1 MKTIEKSMKIYQAFD
16 GTEFANSEECIN
28 YETEK
33 EKEIKVNLKNFEIEF
48 PMQNSFTYCRAYLV
62 KSENEF
68 QMLKAYVLNEYGE
81 TYGDYIEYNGN
92 GWYVVEGDDAGHSML
107 YKLSSVIEDWNN
119 TLTRIMKQT
128 IDFE

>member
-16 GTEFANSEECIN
+16 GTEFTNYEECLN
-28 YETEK
+28 YEAEK
-33 EKEIKVNLKNFEIEF
+33 AKEIKVNLKNFDIEF
-48 PMQNSFTYCRAYLV
+48 PMQDSFTSCRAYLV

-68 QMLKAYVLNEYGE
+68 DMLKAYLFHWYGE
-81 TYGDYIEYNGN
+81 TEEEYFDYYGN
-92 GWYVVEGDDAGHSML
+92 GWYVVEGDDAGHAML
-107 YKLSSVIEDWNN
+107 YKLSTIIEDWNN

>member
-16 GTEFANSEECIN
+16 GTEFTNYEECLN
-28 YETEK
+28 YEAEK
-33 EKEIKVNLKNFEIEF
+33 AKEIKVNLKNFDIEF
-48 PMQNSFTYCRAYLV
+48 PMQDSFTSCRAYLV

-68 QMLKAYVLNEYGE
+68 EMLKAYILNEYGD
-81 TYGDYIEYNGN
+81 TYDDYLEYNGN
-92 GWYVVEGDDAGHSML
+92 GWYVVQGDDSGYATL
-107 YKLSSVIEDWNN
+107 YKLSTIIEDWNN